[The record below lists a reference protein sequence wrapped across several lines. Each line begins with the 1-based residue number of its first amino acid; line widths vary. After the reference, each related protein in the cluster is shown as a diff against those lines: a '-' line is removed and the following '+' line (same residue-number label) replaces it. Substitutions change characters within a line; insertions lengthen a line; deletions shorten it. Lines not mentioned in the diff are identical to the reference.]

1 MVMKML
7 VLVFWAVTP
16 HALVSDFG
24 GMLVTTY
31 NTRPHSII
39 TWKTDIDTFWS
50 PPTILFPEIKEQ
62 DDKRSVYLEQH
73 KDQP

>member
-1 MVMKML
+1 MVMKMS

-24 GMLVTTY
+24 GMLVTT
-31 NTRPHSII
+31 RPYSII

-50 PPTILFPEIKEQ
+50 SPTILFPEIKEQ